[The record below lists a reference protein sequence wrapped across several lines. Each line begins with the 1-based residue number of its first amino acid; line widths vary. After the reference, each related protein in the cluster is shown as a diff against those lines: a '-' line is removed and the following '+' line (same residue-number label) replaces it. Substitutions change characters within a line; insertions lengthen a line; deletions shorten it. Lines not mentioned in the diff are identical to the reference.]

1 MRQWCRPNG
10 SRRVCSVDRE
20 RFPLRSL
27 SLHRLPQPATRSR
40 LPVGE
45 ASSSPRRFRP
55 AQEVYKSGALV
66 LALRYAE
73 RVLLLSPKGRDNW
86 LTALLWGEG
95 QRAVRLI
102 KHPWERCRRGGVAA
116 TWLMKAARSKRCRP
130 ARPLPGVGRLAE
142 RERPA
147 SFSGSSMQDQVAL
160 GAQRSPTP
168 GKGGIAR
175 AAGSQERGSA
185 AGEGWDTG
193 SACLDSCA
201 CDRGGRLAPPPRR

>member
-1 MRQWCRPNG
+1 VRQWCRPNG

-102 KHPWERCRRGGVAA
+102 KHPWQGRHRPRCWLAGTWQCCWGG
-116 TWLMKAARSKRCRP
+116 L
-130 ARPLPGVGRLAE
+130 GH
-142 RERPA
+142 RERL
-147 SFSGSSMQDQVAL
+147 SGLLCV
-160 GAQRSPTP
+160 
-168 GKGGIAR
+168 
-175 AAGSQERGSA
+175 
-185 AGEGWDTG
+185 
-193 SACLDSCA
+193 
-201 CDRGGRLAPPPRR
+201 